1 MATEKTKPALSEK
14 DSGRKDSDRKDS
26 ERLAKLKLVEHLCSQ
41 FSEFAKPLLNTTFD
55 KADDSLF
62 DQADRSENNSQQ
74 QTYFE
79 TMRELRVS
87 RSNIAEHFFTLF
99 NKGWRPVKAPPLL
112 TGKVSF
118 DELSLLRK
126 DELEELVA
134 TEAMVNRVKE
144 VMGSELTLLLTRCKE
159 LNDQIS
165 EDEIPYHPKFLCQS
179 FLNSLSKV
187 ELDISSKLI
196 LLKHYDRHLV
206 QHLSD
211 CYAGANHILVQAG
224 ILPNLTPPQPER
236 SESRE
241 KKQLEQPNQ
250 PETGQLQFGPAF
262 PGAGPISGI
271 GPTHSGGTIHNNG
284 TIQGSSSA
292 PSIANN
298 FDALRG
304 LIHQQSDNPML
315 SSQLLQGGFIGNG
328 GASASAGQQNST
340 SQQGSFISGHRSNV
354 IAPTEL
360 AQTLGQIQTQ
370 HIAHVGTANV
380 SIDDVKA
387 ALQEK
392 LEDKTLNQ
400 VDNDALNLVSML
412 FEFILDDSQLSI
424 HMKELLGRLQIP
436 MLKVAVL
443 DNSFFSNNKHPARVL
458 LNGLARAGQA
468 WSPQESLEADK
479 VFQIVSKIVRKVV
492 EDFDQDVAIFTPLNK
507 TVSKLLEHQKNQQQR
522 HEKAIQVQ
530 EEQNAMIKMAKT
542 QAEDALE
549 SLCLSKTT
557 PAFLKLFLMNNWV
570 KVVEKSLLLEDSGLY
585 EQAIDTAETLIW
597 STDAREII
605 GNRSEFLKRIPPLLS
620 EIRDAALEY
629 GFPETNMDALFDN
642 LEQIHL
648 DHSKLTLEELEA
660 LEDQQLLDK
669 QQDVQSDIEDALDGF
684 ELMDDIHHDDLNHV
698 QEQQNLG
705 QEDDTKESDSIE
717 PVIGLAAE
725 NVIDFNQIKH
735 PKADI
740 EYYKAIES
748 FELGMLFEIETDGEI
763 ERKILTAIITSTN
776 KYIFVDR
783 HGVNRSEFDEDEL
796 ARAIQ
801 RDEVKRL
808 DDGLLFDRAL
818 EAVIGSLRQN
828 Q

>member
-14 DSGRKDSDRKDS
+14 ES
-26 ERLAKLKLVEHLCSQ
+26 ERLAKLKLVEHLCSH

-87 RSNIAEHFFTLF
+87 RSDIASHFFTLF

-144 VMGSELTLLLTRCKE
+144 AMGSELTLLLTRCKE

-179 FLNSLSKV
+179 FINSLSKV

-196 LLKHYDRHLV
+196 LLKHYDRHLI
-206 QHLSD
+206 QHLSE
-211 CYAGANHILVQAG
+211 CYASANHILIQAG
-224 ILPNLTPPQPER
+224 ILPDLVPPQPER

-241 KKQLEQPNQ
+241 KKQLEQSNTPDA
-250 PETGQLQFGPAF
+250 GQLQFGPAF
-262 PGAGPISGI
+262 PGAGPISGS
-271 GPTHSGGTIHNNG
+271 GHGTGHSGGIALNNG
-284 TIQGSSSA
+284 TTQAQGSGSA

-304 LIHQQSDNPML
+304 LIHQQSDNPMFP
-315 SSQLLQGGFIGNG
+315 SQLLQGGFIGNG
-328 GASASAGQQNST
+328 QGSAGQQNNT
-340 SQQGSFISGHRSNV
+340 SQQGSFISGHSSNV

-380 SIDDVKA
+380 SIEDVKT

-479 VFQIVSKIVRKVV
+479 VYQIVSKIVRKVV

-620 EIRDAALEY
+620 EIRNAALEY

-660 LEDQQLLDK
+660 LEDQDLMDK
-669 QQDVQSDIEDALDGF
+669 QQDAQSEIENALDGF
-684 ELMDDIHHDDLNHV
+684 ELMDDNHHNEADDL
-698 QEQQNLG
+698 QALELAK
-705 QEDDTKESDSIE
+705 DSSESDDVE

-735 PKADI
+735 PKADDK
-740 EYYKAIES
+740 YYKEIES

-763 ERKILTAIITSTN
+763 DRKILTAVITSTK

-801 RDEVKRL
+801 KDEVKRL